1 MPLRSIN
8 NTFNRGE
15 LDPALFARVDI
26 DLYGKGAAKLR
37 NMVPLWTGA
46 ARIAPGSTYTDIIA
60 DRTDSDAPVTDAT
73 KVKAFDF
80 LYDADAE
87 VIYTL
92 VFRPDTTSTVAID
105 IYYNDTLQA
114 SVAATA
120 YTVAQIPNIYVASGH
135 DRILILHEAVTPY
148 QLVRGASHSSWTL
161 SAFTFNVLPSYDF
174 SLIDGTSYRSTT
186 FTLGATTGT
195 GIALTASAAAFTSNH
210 VGGFLVGNGGR
221 ALITAVAST
230 TAATV
235 RITDDFISTTVNGK
249 FAQLYE
255 VMWTS
260 GGGAVTGA
268 NRGFPSRG
276 AFFLNRLML
285 GNSTALRNVVS
296 ISTGG
301 VFDDFDMFSESL
313 DAFTA
318 FSVSFNGKGEQSIQ
332 TIAPD
337 DSILFLT
344 SNKIFAQS
352 PLVEDPITAA
362 STYFAPQN
370 QSPASNIEAVTIDNQ
385 ILFVDS
391 NKSQVMQVIY
401 DTSTGKYT
409 SVPAGL
415 LAAHLFG
422 TLNSNSS
429 WDPKGVNTR
438 LFLAT
443 QEDGTL
449 LMYSTLV
456 SQQVSGWSLR
466 DTRGKYKQVIGDG
479 RQAHTIVERQINLGT
494 STFETAMDYAYL
506 SDTTFKAFFDVQ
518 ADFESVGAS
527 TIDVLENQ
535 GDYIVMGNDIPWTAI
550 DITLN
555 TNASADCELVFEY
568 LDVNGNWDTFSPTDN
583 TIGLTGNGSIT
594 WTFTDVLNW
603 GPGTVNLIENK
614 YWIRIKRGAV
624 SVATLAQIQQVQ
636 VNTGVRL
643 YLERFNFDNYT
654 DSTVTVTSDASG
666 NVTGLT
672 NLAGHQVYVIEGN
685 ETTGPYFVESD
696 GSVVIESLSA
706 TIDIGIQ
713 YKPKLVPMPL
723 LAPTQEGDNT
733 YAQKYVQDLYIDY
746 IDSLY
751 LQAGILPEISD
762 IPNMKLGSYTL
773 GQDVAPVTGVYKI
786 TPRGNWQPRQEI
798 TITQSQPG
806 PMTII
811 GVGYH
816 VEVA

>member
-1 MPLRSIN
+1 MI
-8 NTFNRGE
+8 
-15 LDPALFARVDI
+15 
-26 DLYGKGAAKLR
+26 
-37 NMVPLWTGA
+37 PLWTGA
-46 ARIAPGSTYTDIIA
+46 ARIAPGSTYTDIIV
-60 DRTDSDAPVTDAT
+60 DRTDSDAPITDTT

-80 LYDADAE
+80 LYDADDE
-87 VIYTL
+87 IIYTL
-92 VFRPDTTSTVAID
+92 VFRPDTIATVSID
-105 IYYNDTLQA
+105 IYYNDTLRA
-114 SVAATA
+114 SVSASGV
-120 YTVAQIPNIYVASGH
+120 YTVAQIPNIYSAAGH
-135 DRILILHEAVTPY
+135 DRILFLHEDVTPY

-174 SLIDGTSYRSTT
+174 SLIDGTSYRSKT
-186 FTLGATTGT
+186 FTLGALTGAGVSLAVSPT
-195 GIALTASAAAFTSNH
+195 PGTFTANH
-210 VGGFLVGNGGR
+210 VGGFFISGVGR
-221 ALITAVAST
+221 ALITAVTDASNAT
-230 TAATV
+230 VTITQDFAATANSGQ
-235 RITDDFISTTVNGK
+235 FS
-249 FAQLYE
+249 QLYE
-255 VMWTS
+255 KMWSAT
-260 GGGAVTGA
+260 
-268 NRGFPSRG
+268 RGYPSRG

-285 GNSTALRNVVS
+285 GNSKSLRNVVA
-296 ISTGG
+296 ISTAG
-301 VFDDFDMFSESL
+301 VFDDFDMFSEPL

-337 DSILFLT
+337 DSIIFLT

-352 PLVEDPITAA
+352 PLVEDPVTAT

-401 DTSTGKYT
+401 DTNTGKYT

-422 TLNSNSS
+422 TLNSNAS
-429 WDPKGVNTR
+429 WDPKGINAR
-438 LFLAT
+438 MYLAT

-456 SQQVSGWSLR
+456 TQQVSGWSLR

-479 RQAHTIVERQINLGT
+479 RQAHTIVERQVNLGT

-506 SDTTFKAFFDVQ
+506 SDPTFKAFYDVQ
-518 ADFESVGAS
+518 ADFESVAAS
-527 TIDVLENQ
+527 TIDVLEAQ

-555 TNASADCELVFEY
+555 TNASADYDLTFEY

-583 TIGLTGNGSIT
+583 TTGLTGNGSIT

-603 GPGTVNLIENK
+603 GPGTVNSIENK
-614 YWIRIKRGAV
+614 YWIRMERGAAT
-624 SVATLAQIQQVQ
+624 VATLAQIQQVQ

-643 YLERFNFDNYT
+643 YLEKFNFDNYT

-672 NLAGHQVYVIEGN
+672 NLAGHQIYVIEGN

-696 GSVVIESLSA
+696 GSAVIESLSA
-706 TIDIGIQ
+706 TVDIGIQ

-746 IDSLY
+746 VDSLY

-773 GQDVAPVTGVYKI
+773 GQDVAPVTGFYKI